1 LSVGP
6 TPWLGALDDQN
17 LMATDLVP
25 LVAQLVNAELTW
37 DVAGRVSVQG
47 FDLILDDAAG
57 SSNTFVQGI
66 ITSDTTAVELL
77 VAVDGTVVSGS
88 MVYPTD
94 QGSGFIAMLPSRL
107 RGQDVVLDI
116 VLVDSSDDQALAS
129 VESR

>member
-1 LSVGP
+1 
-6 TPWLGALDDQN
+6 
-17 LMATDLVP
+17 MATDLVP

-37 DVAGRVSVQG
+37 DVDGRVSVQG
-47 FDLILDDAAG
+47 FDLILDDTAG

-94 QGSGFIAMLPSRL
+94 QGSGFIAMLSSGL

-116 VLVDSSDDQALAS
+116 VLVDSSGDQALAS